1 MEYVITTLQDDIPV
15 RDLITLYYFEVN
27 PNFSFA
33 GESHDFWELNYVDAG
48 ELTCCVN
55 GKQLVL
61 HQGDIVFY
69 PPNDFHTHHCNGIDP
84 TNLMV
89 LTFVC
94 KSQLLEALGNQVLHL
109 NDRQILLLSN
119 IITEAQNAFSSP
131 LNTFVSC
138 EMIRRAEKS
147 FAAEQLIRLNLEML
161 LIELLRSQAISS
173 LNAVHTAIKSASD
186 NEKVNHM
193 LAFLQDNIY
202 RRITIRDVCAH
213 IALSPTNVKALFK
226 RVTGQ
231 PIMTYYTD
239 LKITEAKR
247 LLRKGVY
254 SIGEISELLAYTSI
268 QYFSKQFKKETGM
281 SPTEYA
287 SSVKAKSNLA

>member
-84 TNLMV
+84 T
-89 LTFVC
+89 
-94 KSQLLEALGNQVLHL
+94 
-109 NDRQILLLSN
+109 LLLSN